1 MEQYKFGCIAI
12 IIACIFELTAEAPT
26 FISQVFC
33 FVKLKIL
40 LETLHIFIRS
50 LIFIIIVMYNKE
62 ITIYAFGIAQLTMA
76 TTIVIGNYMFYYYY
90 IDRLKQYR
98 LYLKEHEN
106 KEKAKVI
113 FGPYYENMD
122 DFPFSSIKDMF
133 PGIFKNEV
141 SDYLRF
147 QIILLTLLPL
157 IVG

>member
-1 MEQYKFGCIAI
+1 
-12 IIACIFELTAEAPT
+12 
-26 FISQVFC
+26 
-33 FVKLKIL
+33 
-40 LETLHIFIRS
+40 
-50 LIFIIIVMYNKE
+50 MYNKE

-141 SDYLRF
+141 SDYFRF